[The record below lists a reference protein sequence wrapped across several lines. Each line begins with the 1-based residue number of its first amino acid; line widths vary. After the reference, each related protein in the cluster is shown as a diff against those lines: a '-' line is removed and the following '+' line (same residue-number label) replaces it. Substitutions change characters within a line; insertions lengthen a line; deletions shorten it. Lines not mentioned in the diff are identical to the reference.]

1 MVNEFW
7 NRNFEC
13 VSFVPSGPGYE
24 GISPEQQA
32 CTVKGSVPGQD
43 FVSGA
48 AFVRTTYGYEWSNRW
63 RNFAII
69 LAITIALFAA
79 HLVMSELVASA
90 RSKGE
95 VLVFTRSK
103 IHNKAKRSGA
113 DEETGAVTAHQGGK
127 DSDSNESEHQ
137 VQKHA
142 SIFHWEAVNFEMQIK
157 GETRRILDS
166 VDGWIKPGTLTA
178 LMGVSGAGKTSL
190 LDVLASRT
198 TTGVITG
205 RMLVDG
211 RDRDDSFQRQT
222 GYVMQQDIHLNTST
236 VREALEFSAILRQP
250 PEYSHKERVAY
261 VDDIIRLLEME
272 EYADAI
278 VGVPG
283 SRLNVERKMISQ
295 PRRFIA
301 PTDKP
306 QNARG

>member
-1 MVNEFW
+1 VSYGFESVMVNEFW

-13 VSFVPSGPGYE
+13 ASFVPSGPGYE
-24 GISPEQQA
+24 DISPEQRA
-32 CTVKGSVPGQD
+32 CAVKGSVPGQD

-48 AFVRTTYGYEWSNRW
+48 AFVTTTYSYEWSNRW

-69 LAITIALFAA
+69 IAITIALFAA
-79 HLVMSELVASA
+79 HLVMTELVASA

-95 VLVFTRSK
+95 VLVFMRSK
-103 IHNKAKRSGA
+103 IRGKTRKSEA
-113 DEETGAVTAHQGGK
+113 DEERGAVTAHQSRRT
-127 DSDSNESEHQ
+127 SDSEKTKHQ
-137 VQKHA
+137 VQEHA
-142 SIFHWEAVNFEMQIK
+142 SIFHWEAVNFEVQIK
-157 GETRRILDS
+157 GETRKILDS

-222 GYVMQQDIHLNTST
+222 GYVMQQDIHLDTST

-250 PEYSHKERVAY
+250 PEYPHRERVAY
-261 VDDIIRLLEME
+261 VGHVIRLLEME

-283 SRLNVERKMISQ
+283 SGLNVERKM
-295 PRRFIA
+295 PF
-301 PTDKP
+301 
-306 QNARG
+306 